1 MLSRTPF
8 IKRLG
13 GLTNKNIPDFGIA
26 RMCRCSHNLPVGLGK
41 IRSCVETYSEALL
54 DLDVPSFLTRYAK
67 SYLAVDQCHL
77 KIAKL
82 T

>member
-1 MLSRTPF
+1 MFSGTPCVDRPGEF
-8 IKRLG
+8 
-13 GLTNKNIPDFGIA
+13 TDEDIPDFGIA
-26 RMCRCSHNLPVGLGK
+26 GMGRCSHDLPVRLGK
-41 IRSCVETYSEALL
+41 IRSCVEAYSEALL